1 MAEAILARGVR
12 VHNLKN
18 IDLTVPTRRLVVVT
32 GVSGSGK
39 SSLAFDTLYAEG
51 QRRYVESLSAYAR
64 QFLERMEKP
73 EVDLLDGICPAIALR
88 QRAPSRNPR
97 STVATATEI
106 HDHLRVLFARIGRTI
121 CDSCGTQV
129 TKDTAES
136 AVERLLG
143 FPGGTRVLIGFPLS
157 VGGTPL
163 PDLFDRLQ
171 KRGFGRLL
179 VGSEAVSLESLATR
193 GPGAESPAAGRA
205 SEELLRD
212 LPSGSHVSA
221 SSPSSDAAALRAKEP
236 LVVLVDRV
244 VVGPDARARLT
255 DSLETA
261 FTEGGGQA
269 LAQIVDGPRLRFS
282 EGFDC
287 ARCARSFEEPQPRL
301 FSFNNPYGACATC
314 HGFGN
319 LIEIDQD
326 LVIPDKERSLGQGAV
341 EPWNKPHYRGL
352 LSELRRFARRR
363 GIPLD
368 VPWSHLAEEHR
379 RLVLEGDEEFHG
391 VVGFFRWLETK
402 KYKVQVRVFL
412 SRYRG
417 YQVCPACAG
426 ARLRP
431 EALHVK
437 VGGKSIDEAC
447 SLPVREARTFL
458 AGLELDE
465 REGKIAGKVLAELQ
479 RRLRFF
485 ADVGL
490 DYLTLNRPF
499 GTLSGGEAQRIALAT
514 SLGTGLVGTLYV
526 LDEPSIGLHPRD
538 TNRLVRILEALRDQG
553 NTVLVVEHDPGI
565 MRVADHIIDLGPG
578 AGEQGGRVVFQGSYP
593 ELLEDGRS
601 LTGKYLRGEL
611 QIPVPAKR
619 RRGNGLFLVVR
630 GAREHNL
637 RNIDVKIPLGA
648 FTCVTGVSG
657 SGKSTLVHDVL
668 CAALLRRQGRWDR
681 GVGEHDDI
689 EGAGYVEELVLV
701 DQSPIGRTPRSN
713 PVTYLKAFD
722 GIRELF
728 ASTRE
733 ARDRGLSAG
742 HFSFNVPGGRC
753 EACGGDGQVKVDM
766 QFLADVYLVCEACG
780 GRRYRPPVLEVRWHG
795 RTIDEVLDMTV
806 HEALHFFGTH
816 PKVVRRLRL
825 FAEIGLGYLRL
836 GQPATTLSGGEAQR
850 VKLAAH
856 LARKAGQRVLYV
868 LDEPTT
874 GLHMGD
880 VAELLRCFQRLLEAG
895 ATLVVI
901 EHNMD
906 VVKQA
911 DWIVDLGPEG
921 GAEGGHVVF
930 QGTPEAL
937 AADGRGLTSPYLRE
951 ALEGAARHAAARG

>member
-1 MAEAILARGVR
+1 MPETIVARGVR

-18 IDLTVPTRRLVVVT
+18 IDVAIPTRRLVVVT

-64 QFLERMEKP
+64 HCLERMQKP

-106 HDHLRVLFARIGRTI
+106 HDHLRVLFARIGRTV

-143 FPGGTRVLIGFPLS
+143 LPEGTRVLIGFPVS

-179 VGSEAVSLESLATR
+179 VGSDVVSLEGFTLPERAQD
-193 GPGAESPAAGRA
+193 GAN
-205 SEELLRD
+205 D
-212 LPSGSHVSA
+212 
-221 SSPSSDAAALRAKEP
+221 P

-244 VVGPDARARLT
+244 AVGPDARSRLT

-261 FTEGGGQA
+261 FAEGAGQA
-269 LAQIVDGPRLRFS
+269 LAQVADGPCLRFS
-282 EGFDC
+282 EGFDS

-352 LSELRRFARRR
+352 LAELKRFARRR
-363 GIPLD
+363 GIPMD
-368 VPWSHLAEEHR
+368 VPWSRLAEEHR
-379 RLVLEGDEEFHG
+379 RLVLEGDEEFHV
-391 VVGFFRWLETK
+391 VVGCFRWLETK

-417 YQVCPACAG
+417 YQLCPDCKG

-447 SLPVREARTFL
+447 NLPVREARTFL

-465 REGKIAGKVLAELQ
+465 REGKIAGKVLAELH

-538 TNRLVRILEALRDQG
+538 TDRLVRILEALRDQG
-553 NTVLVVEHDPGI
+553 HTVLVVEHDPGI

-578 AGEQGGRVVFQGSYP
+578 AGEQGGRVVFQGSYA

-619 RRGNGLFLVVR
+619 RRGNGLSLVVR

-637 RNIDVKIPLGA
+637 KNIDVKLPLGA

-668 CAALLRRQGRWDR
+668 CAALLRRQGRWER

-733 ARDRGLSAG
+733 ARDRGLTAG

-766 QFLADVYLVCEACG
+766 QFLADVYLVCEACS

-795 RTIDEVLDMTV
+795 RTIDDVLDMTV
-806 HEALHFFGTH
+806 HEALHFFGAQ

-868 LDEPTT
+868 LDDPTT

-880 VAELLRCFQRLLEAG
+880 IAELLRCFQRLLEAG

-906 VVKQA
+906 GVKQA

-930 QGTPEAL
+930 PGTPEAP
-937 AADGRGLTSPYLRE
+937 A
-951 ALEGAARHAAARG
+951 

>member
-18 IDLTVPTRRLVVVT
+18 IDLTIPTRRLVVVT

-106 HDHLRVLFARIGRTI
+106 HDHLRLLFARIGRTL

-143 FPGGTRVLIGFPLS
+143 LPPGTRVLIGFPLN

-179 VGSEAVSLESLATR
+179 VGADVANLESLS
-193 GPGAESPAAGRA
+193 GADPVPALG
-205 SEELLRD
+205 D
-212 LPSGSHVSA
+212 
-221 SSPSSDAAALRAKEP
+221 P
-236 LVVLVDRV
+236 LIVLVDRV
-244 VVGPDARARLT
+244 AVQPDGRARLT

-261 FTEGGGQA
+261 FGEGAGQA
-269 LAQIVDGPRLRFS
+269 LAQVVDGPRLRFS

-287 ARCARSFEEPQPRL
+287 ARCARPFEEPQPRL

-352 LSELRRFARRR
+352 LAELKRFARRR
-363 GIPLD
+363 GIPMD
-368 VPWSHLAEEHR
+368 VPWSRLAEEHR

-417 YQVCPACAG
+417 YQLCPACTG
-426 ARLRP
+426 SRLRP
-431 EALHVK
+431 EALQVK

-458 AGLELDE
+458 AGLQLDE

-485 ADVGL
+485 AEVGL

-538 TNRLVRILEALRDQG
+538 TDRLVRILEALRDQG

-593 ELLEDGRS
+593 ELLQDGRS

-619 RRGNGLFLVVR
+619 RRGTGLSLVVR

-637 RNIDVKIPLGA
+637 KNIDVKIPFGA

-681 GVGEHDDI
+681 GVGEHEDI

-733 ARDRGLSAG
+733 ARDRGLTAG

-766 QFLADVYLVCEACG
+766 QFLADVYLVCEACS
-780 GRRYRPPVLEVRWHG
+780 GRRYRPPVLEVRWRG

-806 HEALHFFGTH
+806 HEALHFFGGQ

-911 DWIVDLGPEG
+911 DWIIDLGPEG

-937 AADGRGLTSPYLRE
+937 AADGRGLTSRYLRD

>member
-18 IDLTVPTRRLVVVT
+18 IDLAIPTRRLVVVT

-106 HDHLRVLFARIGRTI
+106 HDHLRLLFARIGRTI

-143 FPGGTRVLIGFPLS
+143 LPEGTRVLIGFPLS

-163 PDLFDRLQ
+163 RDLFDRLQ

-179 VGSEAVSLESLATR
+179 VGGEAVSLESVDASADSFR
-193 GPGAESPAAGRA
+193 AE
-205 SEELLRD
+205 D
-212 LPSGSHVSA
+212 
-221 SSPSSDAAALRAKEP
+221 P
-236 LVVLVDRV
+236 LIVLVDRV
-244 VVGPDARARLT
+244 AVQPDGRARLT

-261 FTEGGGQA
+261 FAEGVGQA
-269 LAQIVDGPRLRFS
+269 LAQVVDGPRLRFS

-287 ARCARSFEEPQPRL
+287 ARCARPFEEPQPRL

-326 LVIPDKERSLGQGAV
+326 LVIPDKERSLAQGAV

-352 LSELRRFARRR
+352 LAELKRFARRR
-363 GIPLD
+363 AIPMD
-368 VPWSHLAEEHR
+368 VPWSRLAEEHR

-417 YQVCPACAG
+417 YQLCPACRG

-431 EALHVK
+431 EALQVK

-538 TNRLVRILEALRDQG
+538 TDRLVRILEALRDQG

-619 RRGNGLFLVVR
+619 RRGTGLSLVVR

-637 RNIDVKIPLGA
+637 KNIDVKIPFGA

-681 GVGEHDDI
+681 GVGEHEDI

-733 ARDRGLSAG
+733 ARDRGLTAG

-780 GRRYRPPVLEVRWHG
+780 GRRYRPPVLEVRWRG
-795 RTIDEVLDMTV
+795 RTIDDVLDMTV
-806 HEALHFFGTH
+806 HEALHFFGGQ

-911 DWIVDLGPEG
+911 DWIIDLGPEG

-937 AADGRGLTSPYLRE
+937 AADGRGLTSRYLRE